1 MAKNKRIRKKQEKQ
15 HIKQLFSKAGYTE
28 KEVKRMDP
36 ATRQKEEKRLAKNE
50 RERNRVAKNRKALQK
65 DGIPLSIIKA
75 ELLDRKSYSSI
86 TKKQK
91 SEFRRR
97 GEKAAEL
104 DRLGI
109 KYKKSD
115 LKLGWDKLID
125 KYGPQI
131 TPPPGHKTRGTAGN
145 KKKPAF
151 NPAIRLTGS
160 TYLYIGA
167 AEVHAGFSAVDFI
180 GITDRELIDMI
191 KRRKEDA
198 KSDPSGSDDLYCVFQ
213 VYSGTRSDCEE
224 IANFYYQRGYNISP
238 DHIKTNPGRYNRI
251 TISNSFSQRE
261 FHEMVYTCI
270 SQMKNEDVPIFMNE
284 MVHFCDKNGF
294 PFMKN
299 LK

>member
-1 MAKNKRIRKKQEKQ
+1 MANKRIKKKKQTQ
-15 HIKQLFSKAGYTE
+15 HVTQLFEKAGYTK
-28 KEVKRMDP
+28 KEVKRMDTT
-36 ATRQKEEKRLAKNE
+36 TRKKEEKRLTKNE
-50 RERNRVAKNRKALQK
+50 RERQRVARNRKALEK
-65 DGIPLSIIKA
+65 DGIPLTIIKK
-75 ELLDRKSYSSI
+75 ERLDRKSYKDL
-86 TKKQK
+86 TAKQK
-91 SEFRRR
+91 SELRRR
-97 GEKAAEL
+97 GEKMAEL
-104 DRLGI
+104 ERLGI
-109 KYKKSD
+109 KYSQSD

-125 KYGPQI
+125 KYGPQV

-167 AEVHAGFSAVDFI
+167 AEVQAGFSAVYFT
-180 GITDRELIDMI
+180 GISDRELIDMI

-198 KSDPSGSDDLYCVFQ
+198 KADPSGSADLYCVFQ
-213 VYSGTRSDCEE
+213 VYSGSRSDCEE

-270 SQMKNEDVPIFMNE
+270 SQMKNEDVPVFMNE
-284 MVHFCDKNGF
+284 MEHFCDKNGL

>member
-1 MAKNKRIRKKQEKQ
+1 MANKRIKKKQESQ
-15 HIKQLFSKAGYTE
+15 HVAQLFEKAGYTK
-28 KEVKRMDP
+28 KEVKRMDTT
-36 ATRQKEEKRLAKNE
+36 TRKKEEKRLIKNE

-75 ELLDRKSYSSI
+75 ERLDRKSYSSI
-86 TKKQK
+86 TDKQK

-109 KYKKSD
+109 RYKKSD
-115 LKLGWDKLID
+115 LKLGWGKLID
-125 KYGPQI
+125 KYGPQV
-131 TPPPGHKTRGTAGN
+131 TPPPAHKTRGTEGN
-145 KKKPAF
+145 KKKH
-151 NPAIRLTGS
+151 AIRLTGS

-167 AEVHAGFSAVDFI
+167 AEVQAGFSAVDFT

-198 KSDPSGSDDLYCVFQ
+198 KADPSGSADLYCVFQ
-213 VYSGTRSDCEE
+213 VYSGSRSDCEE

-238 DHIKTNPGRYNRI
+238 DHIKTNPGRYSRI

-284 MVHFCDKNGF
+284 MKHFCDKNGF